1 MPLDNY
7 IYLLYNSDNERTFN
21 EKLALYNNT
30 YISNSN
36 IAISLIVE
44 KNLPAT
50 YIPFLHNNSEKKSE
64 NFIKE
69 FEINNNDYNIFY
81 LTNNCDINNEKACKD
96 LFKNNLNNSINNLDI
111 PTKCYND
118 FNIYNLIYICI
129 FSWIIILCFILNEIY
144 YYYKSIYVYILII
157 ATIILLGIAVM
168 FKMVS
173 TIQE

>member
-7 IYLLYNSDNERTFN
+7 IYLLYNSDNERTFS
-21 EKLALYNNT
+21 EKLALYNT
-30 YISNSN
+30 YNSSNN
-36 IAISLIVE
+36 NAISLIVE
-44 KNLPAT
+44 KILPAT
-50 YIPFLHNNSEKKSE
+50 YIPFLHNNSEKNSE

-69 FEINNNDYNIFY
+69 FEINNNDYNNFY
-81 LTNNCDINNEKACKD
+81 LNDKCDDEKKCKD